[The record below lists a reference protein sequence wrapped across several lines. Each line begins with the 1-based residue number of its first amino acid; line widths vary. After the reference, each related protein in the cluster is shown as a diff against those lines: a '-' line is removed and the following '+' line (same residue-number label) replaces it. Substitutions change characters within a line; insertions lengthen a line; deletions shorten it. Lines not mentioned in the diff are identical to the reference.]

1 MGIVQIVNNSWEEII
16 IVGLGNHA
24 KTKIIPAIEKTCLS
38 KISILSNKNL
48 LDSKHKIYNSLEKAL
63 EKNHKKL
70 FVLTNPPKLHYEYSK
85 KILKNGLTYL

>member
-1 MGIVQIVNNSWEEII
+1 MVQIMNNSWEEII
-16 IVGLGNHA
+16 IVGLGNHS

-63 EKNHKKL
+63 EKKVNIFLKKR
-70 FVLTNPPKLHYEYSK
+70 VRKNDEAEYKFQK
-85 KILKNGLTYL
+85 KI